1 MGVEASASAAGVG
14 LAPPL
19 VLAMAMPELRRKP
32 IGLSSR
38 LAVLVL
44 GDETYVCVL
53 YFSPRSRKMIKPNS
67 REDVSGLL
75 LLSYTVSVRHGDL
88 KNLTRDAV
96 HILLQ

>member
-19 VLAMAMPELRRKP
+19 VVLAAGIMAMPELRRKP

-44 GDETYVCVL
+44 GDDTYVCIL
-53 YFSPRSRKMIKPNS
+53 YFSPRTRKMIKPNFARRRVWASTTILHRQRPS
-67 REDVSGLL
+67 R
-75 LLSYTVSVRHGDL
+75 
-88 KNLTRDAV
+88 
-96 HILLQ
+96 